1 MGCVHHKMRIQIT
14 QGDDK
19 HMPSKRI
26 PSVSPKLV
34 VSSER
39 KWSLFAISE
48 ASSCLEES
56 RVRRFS
62 KLSRKNDCKQPTA
75 DSRRLSLLSIDESWN
90 LSSTYRPEC
99 DC

>member
-14 QGDDK
+14 QGDDQQR
-19 HMPSKRI
+19 PSKRI
-26 PSVSPKLV
+26 PLAAPKV
-34 VSSER
+34 VIASER

-48 ASSCLEES
+48 ASSCLEDS
-56 RVRRFS
+56 RTRRLSVLS
-62 KLSRKNDCKQPTA
+62 KKNDCKQPTA
-75 DSRRLSLLSIDESWN
+75 DSRRLSLLSLDESRN